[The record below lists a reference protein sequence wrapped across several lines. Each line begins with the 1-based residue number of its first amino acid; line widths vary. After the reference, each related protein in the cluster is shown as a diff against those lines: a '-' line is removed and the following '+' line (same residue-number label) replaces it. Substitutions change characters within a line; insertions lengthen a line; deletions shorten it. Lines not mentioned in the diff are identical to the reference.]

1 MTDAL
6 VLAWAAAM
14 IRGATPL
21 LLALLGETMTQRV
34 GVINLGV
41 EGQML
46 VGAVGGFATV
56 VVTGNPA
63 MGMVAGMAAGAALS
77 AVHAV
82 LCLGFRVNQ
91 LASGVAVWTLGLG
104 LSSLLGRPYVGGKVQ
119 GFEPVLGV
127 SPMALVALGLTVMLA
142 VFLARTSRGLQWR
155 AVGDSL
161 ANARALG
168 IWPWRAQLEAILVG
182 GALSGLGG
190 AVLAVDYTQ
199 TWAQEM
205 TKGRGFVA
213 VGLVIVSRW
222 QPALALPV
230 ALVFGLS
237 EIAVLQLQA
246 AGVSISSH
254 LLSCLPYVLCFST
267 LIIAHAV
274 AKVDRSMP
282 ASLANVFKGA
292 N

>member
-1 MTDAL
+1 MTEAL

-14 IRGATPL
+14 IRSATPL

-34 GVINLGV
+34 GVINLGI

-63 MGMVAGMAAGAALS
+63 LGMAAGMAAGAALS
-77 AVHAV
+77 LIHGV

-104 LSSLLGRPYVGGKVQ
+104 LSSLLGRPYVGGKVK
-119 GFEPVLGV
+119 GFEPVYGV
-127 SPMALVALGLTVMLA
+127 SPMAFLALGLTAALA
-142 VFLARTSRGLQWR
+142 AFLARTRRGLQWR

-161 ANARALG
+161 TNANAAG
-168 IWPWRAQLEAILVG
+168 IWPWRVQLEAILVG

-213 VGLVIVSRW
+213 VGLVIVARW

-230 ALVFGLS
+230 ALIFGLS

-254 LLSCLPYVLCFST
+254 LLSCLPYGLCFLT
-267 LIIAHAV
+267 LITAHAV

-282 ASLANVFKGA
+282 ASLASVFKGA